1 MKKLLLIAGLL
12 SLNLSISAQTPN
24 KFNYQAAVRTSTGTL
39 VANGANIAFRVS
51 ILDGSTSGSVL
62 YSERIA
68 HTINNTY
75 GIANL
80 EIGTGSLISGAWPT
94 AAQWGSGSKFL
105 KIDID
110 LNGASTYV
118 DVSNTQLLS
127 VPYAQ
132 FANNSATAATI
143 AGTATISPSQILPAG
158 ATVGQVL
165 KWNGTAW
172 IAAKDSSNLGKIT
185 AVTAGTGLLGGGTS
199 GNVSVSADNATAL
212 WNANKLQGNPID
224 ATAPAVG
231 QVIMWNGTAWIPK
244 DETVNAAGTGLSI
257 TGGVINST
265 WTTTTTNIANNNTG
279 NVGIG
284 TGSTVPT
291 ASLSVAEKFKVVGA
305 DGSVV
310 FTDAAGSIQLANP
323 SATKNIGIYMFTS
336 GTANLDRY
344 IFAHSPSFPT
354 YGLMYSDSF
363 DRFEFQSVSKA
374 STAFTVDLKGQRAAV
389 GRRNPTDKFEVY
401 DANASTR
408 SSITSLNTAG
418 YANMRLN
425 TTISSL
431 LDVTKYGVGATANLY
446 GVNTKRL
453 GLIANDSGSMYL
465 HSSDSII
472 FGTNGSRAMTIN
484 KKGFVGIGTNTP
496 QSLLHIKGN
505 YANSFSELAS
515 IDFPNNNYIALY
527 NKNKYMGYIG
537 NWTDTMGLDIG
548 TSGLGTKVHLVTNAT
563 PKLTVSG
570 NNVGIGTTSPTANLD
585 VDGSL
590 RFRGNTPGINKV
602 LTSTNSSGDATWT
615 ASNALPGSIAGANFI
630 GAYIGNTYP
639 TLSSGAYEFLHSG
652 TPKTVTLNG
661 NQRIMITVS
670 CALGRITAG
679 TFYGIIDAGYQ
690 STATGSSVIN
700 CAGGIY
706 MDPILTYV
714 AGERKILTYTGSA
727 KPAAGTYRI
736 GAVIANL
743 SSGQI
748 GFFNS
753 SDYFNLTY
761 IIINE

>member
-12 SLNLSISAQTPN
+12 SINLSISAQTPN

-39 VANGANIAFRVS
+39 VANGSNIAFRVS
-51 ILDGSTSGSVL
+51 ILDGSTSGPVL

-172 IAAKDSSNLGKIT
+172 VADKDSSNLGKIT
-185 AVTAGTGLLGGGTS
+185 GVTAGTGLLGGGTS

-212 WNANKLQGNPID
+212 WNANKLQGKSID
-224 ATAPAVG
+224 VTAPAVG

-265 WTTTTTNIANNNTG
+265 WTTTATNIANNNTG
-279 NVGIG
+279 
-284 TGSTVPT
+284 
-291 ASLSVAEKFKVVGA
+291 SL
-305 DGSVV
+305 
-310 FTDAAGSIQLANP
+310 
-323 SATKNIGIYMFTS
+323 
-336 GTANLDRY
+336 
-344 IFAHSPSFPT
+344 
-354 YGLMYSDSF
+354 
-363 DRFEFQSVSKA
+363 
-374 STAFTVDLKGQRAAV
+374 
-389 GRRNPTDKFEVY
+389 
-401 DANASTR
+401 
-408 SSITSLNTAG
+408 
-418 YANMRLN
+418 
-425 TTISSL
+425 
-431 LDVTKYGVGATANLY
+431 
-446 GVNTKRL
+446 
-453 GLIANDSGSMYL
+453 YL
-465 HSSDSII
+465 RSSDSII

-484 KKGFVGIGTNTP
+484 KNGFVGIGTNTP
-496 QSLLHIKGN
+496 QHLLHIKGN
-505 YANSFSELAS
+505 YADSFSELAS

-548 TSGLGTKVHLVTNAT
+548 TAAFGTKVHLVTNAT

-570 NNVGIGTTSPTANLD
+570 NNVGIGTTAPTANLD

-590 RFRGNTPGINKV
+590 RFRGNTPAINKV

-615 ASNALPGSIAGANFI
+615 ASNALPGSIAGANFMA
-630 GAYIGNTYP
+630 AYIGNSAP
-639 TLSSGAYEFLHSG
+639 TLSSGVYEFLQSG
-652 TPKTVTLNG
+652 TVVLNG

-670 CALGRITAG
+670 CALGKTAAG
-679 TFYGIIDAGYQ
+679 TFNGVIDAGYQ

-700 CAGGIY
+700 CSGGGY
-706 MDPILTYV
+706 MDHKLTYV

-736 GAVIANL
+736 GAVIANTI
-743 SSGQI
+743 SGQI